1 MEPAPCRFHSPGEP
15 QPPWHDDHHAP
26 NFHSRAAQ
34 SAIEPTAP
42 SHRAKAS
49 LCLCQGVWPVFFAAR
64 EVVFERGRFTWTC
77 GVAGGRVAA
86 AGERPALPRI
96 LAAVVGWWRGPG
108 VACPK
113 SRCAGCEP
121 AALESES
128 FPGCPPGPF
137 TPAAARR
144 ASAWRRAKMAS
155 LICRFSAR
163 KASLRVLKR

>member
-64 EVVFERGRFTWTC
+64 EVVFERWGFTAELGPVTFPAAECGRRL
-77 GVAGGRVAA
+77 AGSRVAA
-86 AGERPALPRI
+86 AGECPALPRV

-108 VACPK
+108 V
-113 SRCAGCEP
+113 
-121 AALESES
+121 
-128 FPGCPPGPF
+128 
-137 TPAAARR
+137 
-144 ASAWRRAKMAS
+144 
-155 LICRFSAR
+155 
-163 KASLRVLKR
+163 